1 MTHSVPPA
9 ELLWT
14 CFIVRNVCYSFSP
27 ANGVWIFTPYAW
39 FGFKISRS
47 WNGWLWPCTKF
58 LTSLCSTISKVLPQN
73 RIPTP
78 GYISPSVK
86 MLNRESPVPEAE
98 TEQQPRDGVSTQPPV
113 TAATLGRW
121 PGWGQVQLWCK
132 LHSYK
137 HHKLHFATGHV
148 FVSNVYMWCKAKGRC
163 SGVSLGYKYYY
174 TPTAKLHSLRYMAD
188 PKTLKKSLE
197 IYCLLPLGVVY
208 LCCKRR

>member
-1 MTHSVPPA
+1 MISWVCHCVYNFTPAISQLLHDPQATAYLLLSCCEPVLWVEMYVTHSVK
-9 ELLWT
+9 LVV
-14 CFIVRNVCYSFSP
+14 F
-27 ANGVWIFTPYAW
+27 WIFTPYAW

-86 MLNRESPVPEAE
+86 MLNRESPVPEVE
-98 TEQQPRDGVSTQPPV
+98 TERQPHDGVSTQPPV

-121 PGWGQVQLWCK
+121 PRRCQEPLWCK

-137 HHKLHFATGHV
+137 HHNNIIIYILLQATV
-148 FVSNVYMWCKAKGRC
+148 LVYNV
-163 SGVSLGYKYYY
+163 
-174 TPTAKLHSLRYMAD
+174 
-188 PKTLKKSLE
+188 
-197 IYCLLPLGVVY
+197 
-208 LCCKRR
+208 